1 MASTSFATSS
11 SGETFRAA
19 ASFASSFSATSSSS
33 ACLRIS
39 YSSWRSRVRRAS
51 AFCSSSA
58 ARIAAPS
65 TSATTVSPPF
75 AEAGVATA
83 AAGARDAWGREQA
96 ARAAREDT
104 KASEDATR
112 RREALIRTG

>member
-11 SGETFRAA
+11 SRETFRAA

-51 AFCSSSA
+51 AFRSSSA

-75 AEAGVATA
+75 AAAGVAWTA
-83 AAGARDAWGREQA
+83 GGVRDAWGLEQA
-96 ARAAREDT
+96 ARAAR
-104 KASEDATR
+104 ASEDAKT
-112 RREALIRTG
+112 RREALIRTE